1 MEQDMKVNLNLVKW
15 MAMELNSLQK
25 VIGSLEDLKMI
36 NMMVQAFGT
45 TAKNK
50 QRDKE
55 NGLMEKE
62 WDG

>member
-1 MEQDMKVNLNLVKW
+1 MELDTKVNLNLVKW
-15 MAMELNSLQK
+15 MVMELNSLQK

-36 NMMVQAFGT
+36 NMMVLAFGT

-55 NGLMEKE
+55 NG
-62 WDG
+62 

>member
-1 MEQDMKVNLNLVKW
+1 MKVNLNLVKW